1 MHTSDSATVIEFSE
15 KVYPSALSLLP
26 ATLLTPGVALV
37 ALPFMN
43 VPTSVLLGLGTTVT
57 ALALSILGSPTVQL
71 TKDKGS
77 RILRVGKAA
86 IDISFITKAMVIDS
100 SGKRA
105 ALGSGLSSLA
115 FVRIQTGVK
124 ELVRVDI
131 KDASDPTPYW
141 IFSSRRGLELKKLL
155 EG

>member
-37 ALPFMN
+37 ALPFMD
-43 VPTSVLLGLGTTVT
+43 VLTSVLLGLCTTVT
-57 ALALSILGSPTVQL
+57 ALSLSMLGSPTVEL
-71 TKDKGS
+71 TKSKGS

-86 IDISFITKAMVIDS
+86 IDIGFITNAMVIDS
-100 SGKRA
+100 TGKRA
-105 ALGSGLSSLA
+105 ALGTGLSSLA

-124 ELVRVDI
+124 ELVRIDI

-155 EG
+155 DG